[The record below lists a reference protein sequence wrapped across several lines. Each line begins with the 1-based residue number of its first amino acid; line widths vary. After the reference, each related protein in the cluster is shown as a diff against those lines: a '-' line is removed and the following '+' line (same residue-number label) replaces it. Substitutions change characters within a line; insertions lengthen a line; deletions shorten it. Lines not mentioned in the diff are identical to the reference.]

1 MLQINVLNQWDASV
15 PYLRFP
21 FKGGNYGNF
30 ELNEEYFDFAEKL
43 LEKATQKGF
52 IPALV
57 LLWCNFVPDT
67 WASQRGISPV
77 IPFPVMEKYV
87 EYAVKK
93 FSKFEPIFIISG
105 DTNFG
110 SQETIRYYLRAM
122 EIVKNLVP
130 SALTTLHLQPNT
142 QLPPEI
148 VKSPYLDFYMYQSG
162 HVKNEQHFPY
172 LLAQQFLEYPVKRP
186 IVNGEP
192 CYEGH
197 PFGFTKEGRFSSF
210 DVRKAVWQSL
220 LSGASAGFTYGAHG
234 VWSWHRNGSEF
245 RGQEFSGE
253 PFEWDTAL
261 YLEGAWDAGFARY
274 IFEEYKLFGMQ
285 PAQDLLV
292 EKSPEVRCAMVRDM
306 KKWVVYSPCSQS
318 ILLKISSQECPD
330 VLGIEL
336 PQRKVF
342 YPRVISRNGVLQV
355 DLPPFNSDFLLLGI
369 R

>member
-197 PFGFTKEGRFSSF
+197 PL
-210 DVRKAVWQSL
+210 DLPRKVVL
-220 LSGASAGFTYGAHG
+220 VPLM
-234 VWSWHRNGSEF
+234 
-245 RGQEFSGE
+245 
-253 PFEWDTAL
+253 
-261 YLEGAWDAGFARY
+261 FARQCGRVC
-274 IFEEYKLFGMQ
+274 FREQAQGLPMVPMVFG
-285 PAQDLLV
+285 PGI
-292 EKSPEVRCAMVRDM
+292 EMVRNLGGR
-306 KKWVVYSPCSQS
+306 SFQEN
-318 ILLKISSQECPD
+318 LLN
-330 VLGIEL
+330 GI
-336 PQRKVF
+336 
-342 YPRVISRNGVLQV
+342 
-355 DLPPFNSDFLLLGI
+355 PPYI
-369 R
+369 